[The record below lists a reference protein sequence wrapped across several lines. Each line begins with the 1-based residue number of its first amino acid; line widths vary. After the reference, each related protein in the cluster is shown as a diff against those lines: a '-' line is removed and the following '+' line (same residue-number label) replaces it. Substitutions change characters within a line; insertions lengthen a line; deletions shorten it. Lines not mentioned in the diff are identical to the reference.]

1 MTLGIIERNPTVN
14 DMKRAAWIN
23 AMTRNVHTRLCSSFT
38 ARKSTALLVRI
49 ASPVG
54 RATSVGGNS
63 RADIVLDLAAQ
74 RRDGIRAGEVV
85 AHDDVGAGRVEVHE
99 LRKIAPLQQQHV
111 LRDQVRVVGN
121 DLERRIAAIHLAVHL
136 PDVVRDGDRLADL
149 ARPGQEILEAGD
161 LAEDLGILDAVG
173 PAGIDDDVEIERAA
187 EGPAEVRDALPH
199 DRILREQG
207 EEIRVDPEAEPADE

>member
-1 MTLGIIERNPTVN
+1 M
-14 DMKRAAWIN
+14 
-23 AMTRNVHTRLCSSFT
+23 
-38 ARKSTALLVRI
+38 AL
-49 ASPVG
+49 
-54 RATSVGGNS
+54 
-63 RADIVLDLAAQ
+63 
-74 RRDGIRAGEVV
+74 RAGEVV
-85 AHDDVGAGRVEVHE
+85 AHDDVGAGRVEVDE

-136 PDVVRDGDRLADL
+136 PDVVRDGDGLADL

-173 PAGIDDDVEIERAA
+173 PAGIDDDVEVERAA
-187 EGPAEVRDALPH
+187 ERPAEVRDALPH

-207 EEIRVDPEAEPADE
+207 EEIGVDPEAEPADE